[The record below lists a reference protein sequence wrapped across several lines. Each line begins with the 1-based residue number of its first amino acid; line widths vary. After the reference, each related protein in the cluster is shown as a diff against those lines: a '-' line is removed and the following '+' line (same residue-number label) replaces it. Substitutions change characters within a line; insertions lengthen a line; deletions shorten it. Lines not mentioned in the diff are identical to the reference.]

1 MSSIARTD
9 IPGPSGPD
17 MLRGIPLM
25 RSNPPLFLHQ
35 CRERFG
41 DVVAFPIPRSTVV
54 FLAAADDVRHV
65 LQQNHPAYGKRT
77 IQYDA
82 LATVTGHGLLAS
94 DDALW
99 RRMRRVQQPA
109 FRTDLVNAMAGAAV
123 GHVDRLMARWSRL
136 RPQQVID
143 VEREMSALTM
153 DIVGT
158 TLFGNDI
165 RNQSARLVHNISVA
179 LDVAIASSR
188 RPFRLPVWFPLSGS
202 RTLQSRRAGID
213 GQVRRLVSERR
224 SQPQGSDVL
233 SLLLEA
239 EDSGVVSRDEVRN
252 EVVTLIV
259 AGHETVATAL
269 TWTWS
274 LLADRSDVV
283 ARIRAEAD
291 LLPGQQWAD
300 QAVTNLPYTR
310 AVVDESLRLFPP
322 AWVISRRSTQPDMVG
337 GYLLPEGTTVITS
350 PYLLHRDARSWVDPS
365 SFDPSRFLDTDLRL
379 REVYLPFGVG
389 PRQCIGRELALLEAT
404 LIVAR
409 VAQACD
415 VEPLRLGLPTPEFAV
430 TVRPRGGLPAIVKRR
445 NDRQT

>member
-1 MSSIARTD
+1 MSAIARTD

-25 RSNPPLFLHQ
+25 RRNPPLFLDQ

-41 DVVAFPIPRSTVV
+41 NVVAFPIPRSSVA
-54 FLAAADDVRHV
+54 FLADAGDVRHI

-82 LATVTGHGLLAS
+82 LATVTGQGLLAS
-94 DDALW
+94 DDADW

-109 FRTDLVNAMAGAAV
+109 FRSDLVDAMAGTVV
-123 GHVDRLMARWSRL
+123 GHVDRQLARWSRL

-143 VEREMSALTM
+143 VEQEMSALAM

-158 TLFGNDI
+158 TLFGSDI
-165 RNQSARLVHNISVA
+165 SDRSMRMVHDVAAA

-188 RPFRLPVWFPLSGS
+188 RPFRLPARFPLSSS
-202 RTLQSRRAGID
+202 RTLQRRRASVD
-213 GQVRRLVSERR
+213 GHVVRLLSERR
-224 SQPQGSDVL
+224 SQPRGSDVL
-233 SLLLEA
+233 SLLMEA
-239 EDSGVVSRDEVRN
+239 EDSGVVTGDEVRN

-269 TWTWS
+269 TWSWS
-274 LLADRSDVV
+274 LLADRTDVV

-291 LLPGQQWAD
+291 LLPGEQWTD
-300 QAVTNLPYTR
+300 QAVTNLRYTR

-322 AWVISRRSTQPDMVG
+322 AWVISRKSTQPDVVG
-337 GYLLPEGTTVITS
+337 GYFLPEGTTVITS
-350 PYLLHRDARSWVDPS
+350 PYLIHRDARSWVEPS

-379 REVYLPFGVG
+379 REVYLPFGAG
-389 PRQCIGRELALLEAT
+389 PRLCIGRELALLEAT
-404 LIVAR
+404 LIIAR
-409 VAQACD
+409 VAQRYD
-415 VEPLRLGLPTPEFAV
+415 VEPVHPGLPAPEFDV
-430 TVRPRGGLPAIVKRR
+430 TVRPRGGLPAIVRRR